1 METFNY
7 FLINKSMTC
16 QFFKKTPVNEIN
28 EFSTRKFTTENLQ
41 IKIRLDHSVW
51 AEPDDKCKQQTD
63 RKPDQV
69 FTVVFI
75 LLEVNGPC
83 HLHER

>member
-28 EFSTRKFTTENLQ
+28 EFSKRKFTTENLQ
-41 IKIRLDHSVW
+41 VKIRLDHSV
-51 AEPDDKCKQQTD
+51 
-63 RKPDQV
+63 
-69 FTVVFI
+69 
-75 LLEVNGPC
+75 
-83 HLHER
+83 

>member
-41 IKIRLDHSVW
+41 VKIRLDHSVW
-51 AEPDDKCKQQTD
+51 AEPDD
-63 RKPDQV
+63 
-69 FTVVFI
+69 
-75 LLEVNGPC
+75 
-83 HLHER
+83 

>member
-1 METFNY
+1 MENFNY

-41 IKIRLDHSVW
+41 VKIRLDHSVW
-51 AEPDDKCKQQTD
+51 AEPDDKCKQLASKD
-63 RKPDQV
+63 SAWP
-69 FTVVFI
+69 
-75 LLEVNGPC
+75 
-83 HLHER
+83 